1 MTSSNYTCGEY
12 RLEMLLISLQR
23 RLADSELSQI
33 QKQRIEAE
41 IKALEKQMG
50 LD

>member
-1 MTSSNYTCGEY
+1 MTSTHYTCGEY
-12 RLEMLLISLQR
+12 RLEMLLISLRR
-23 RLADSELSQI
+23 RLADQQLSQA
-33 QKQRIEAE
+33 QKQRIERE